1 MCPQSPS
8 ELVQEYRR
16 LQRLLLNKESFAD
29 IESILEDIPEKVG
42 AGTGPP
48 TEEEEQKC
56 KDFVDKLGE
65 CKFCC
70 VL

>member
-8 ELVQEYRR
+8 ELVQQYRR
-16 LQRLLLNKESFAD
+16 LQRLLLNEER
-29 IESILEDIPEKVG
+29 IEVILEDIKDIPEQVG

-56 KDFVDKLGE
+56 EDFIDKLGE